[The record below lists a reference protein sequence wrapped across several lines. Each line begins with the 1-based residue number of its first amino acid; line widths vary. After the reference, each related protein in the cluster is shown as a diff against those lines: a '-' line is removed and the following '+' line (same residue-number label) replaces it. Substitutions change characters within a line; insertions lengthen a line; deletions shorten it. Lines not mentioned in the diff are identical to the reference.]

1 MWLQHK
7 ERLFKCQLS
16 FLFPSSSLFVI
27 LLHTHTHINTCTL
40 YSLLVV
46 SFALLF
52 VFSSFLSLP
61 LCYPPTHTFTPHSRM
76 GVQVHTHTLFPFL
89 CSLSSFS
96 FCVLSSINPSSLL
109 SLCFSLT
116 YSLHLSHIPIFKL
129 QGSHL
134 MTDMLAWSSFQCIP
148 LSWNPIPLSQ
158 RGIQCCDFSD
168 KQNNGLCYAVW
179 LLGLDY
185 RAWFALCLHTSL
197 SLGTQTPCAEQTTGK
212 GYT

>member
-1 MWLQHK
+1 MYS
-7 ERLFKCQLS
+7 LFSLS
-16 FLFPSSSLFVI
+16 CLFRSPICFLFISLFPCVI
-27 LLHTHTHINTCTL
+27 HLHTHSHHTHAWVCRYT
-40 YSLLVV
+40 
-46 SFALLF
+46 
-52 VFSSFLSLP
+52 
-61 LCYPPTHTFTPHSRM
+61 
-76 GVQVHTHTLFPFL
+76 HTHTLFPFL

-148 LSWNPIPLSQ
+148 LSWSPVPLSQ
-158 RGIQCCDFSD
+158 RGIQRCDFSD

-179 LLGLDY
+179 LLGLGY
-185 RAWFALCLHTSL
+185 RAWFALCLRISL

-212 GYT
+212 VYT